1 MTVKNISLPYEWAP
15 RPYQDGLWRY
25 LRGGG
30 KRAVA
35 RWHRRSGKDDVFLNH
50 VACAAHER
58 VGNYWYML
66 PEYSQA
72 RKSMWDA
79 VNPHTGKRRID
90 SAFPKD
96 LRATTREQE
105 MMIQFHNGSTFQL
118 VGSDNFNSL
127 VGSPPVGLVFSEY
140 ALSNPTS
147 WGYLRPIL
155 LENGGWAGFNST
167 PRGNNHFKK
176 LCDMAAKDS
185 NEWFYDFRTADQTG
199 VFTKEQ
205 LEDELL
211 EMQSEH
217 GAEYGKSLWMQEYFC
232 SFDAAV
238 MGSIWGDCVAK
249 AEESGRICDLAIDP
263 EFPVSTAW
271 DLGRT
276 DDTAIWFF
284 QMIEGRIHVVDY
296 YANNGKEIE
305 EYAQVLRDWA
315 SKYDVKYGTHWLPH
329 DAKPRR
335 LGMGGKSILQQFHE
349 EDVGRFALV
358 PNLDKQEGI
367 YAARKTFPICR
378 FDKLRCEEGLE
389 CLRQYHR
396 EWNEEDQKFSD
407 SPSHDWASHG
417 ADAWRYLSLVWKHPK
432 SKEPGIP
439 VGQKLM
445 AGSIHNTTFGALR
458 DKHLRTKRAERK
470 GVFH

>member
-1 MTVKNISLPYEWAP
+1 
-15 RPYQDGLWRY
+15 
-25 LRGGG
+25 
-30 KRAVA
+30 
-35 RWHRRSGKDDVFLNH
+35 
-50 VACAAHER
+50 
-58 VGNYWYML
+58 
-66 PEYSQA
+66 
-72 RKSMWDA
+72 
-79 VNPHTGKRRID
+79 
-90 SAFPKD
+90 
-96 LRATTREQE
+96 
-105 MMIQFHNGSTFQL
+105 
-118 VGSDNFNSL
+118 
-127 VGSPPVGLVFSEY
+127 
-140 ALSNPTS
+140 
-147 WGYLRPIL
+147 
-155 LENGGWAGFNST
+155 
-167 PRGNNHFKK
+167 
-176 LCDMAAKDS
+176 
-185 NEWFYDFRTADQTG
+185 
-199 VFTKEQ
+199 
-205 LEDELL
+205 
-211 EMQSEH
+211 
-217 GAEYGKSLWMQEYFC
+217 
-232 SFDAAV
+232 

-249 AEESGRICDLAIDP
+249 AEESGRICEVEIDP

-284 QMIEGRIHVVDY
+284 QMIENRIHVVDY

-315 SKYDVKYGTHWLPH
+315 SKYGVKYGTHWLPH

-396 EWNEEDQKFSD
+396 QWNEEDQKFSD
-407 SPSHDWASHG
+407 SPDHDWSSHG

-432 SKEPGIP
+432 SKEPGVP

-445 AGSIHNTTFGALR
+445 AGSIQNTTFGALR

-470 GVFH
+470 AVFH

>member
-1 MTVKNISLPYEWAP
+1 
-15 RPYQDGLWRY
+15 
-25 LRGGG
+25 
-30 KRAVA
+30 VA

-79 VNPHTGKRRID
+79 VNPHTGKKRVD
-90 SAFPKD
+90 AAFPKE
-96 LRATTREQE
+96 LRKTTRDQE

-140 ALSNPTS
+140 ALSNPTA

-155 LENGGWAGFNST
+155 LENGGWAGFNAT
-167 PRGNNHFKK
+167 PRGNNHFKA
-176 LCDMAAKDS
+176 LCKQAETS
-185 NEWFYDFRTADQTG
+185 ESWFYDVKTADQTG

-205 LEDELL
+205 LDAELKEL
-211 EMQSEH
+211 QTEH
-217 GAEYGKSLWMQEYFC
+217 GDEYGMSLWQQEYFC
-232 SFDAAV
+232 SFDAAI
-238 MGSIWGDCVAK
+238 MGAIWGDCVAK
-249 AEESGRICDLAIDP
+249 AEAAGRICDVPIEP
-263 EFPVSTAW
+263 GFPVSTAW

-284 QMIEGRIHVVDY
+284 QMIAGRIHVVDF
-296 YANNGKEIE
+296 YAANGKEIP
-305 EYAQVLRDWA
+305 EYAQVLRDW
-315 SKYDVKYGTHWLPH
+315 KEKYGIEYATHWLPH

-349 EDVGRFALV
+349 EQVGRFSLV
-358 PNLDKQEGI
+358 PQLDRQEGI
-367 YAARKTFPICR
+367 YAARKTFPLCR
-378 FDKLRCEEGLE
+378 FDKTRCEDGLE

-396 EWNEEDQKFSD
+396 EWDEENQKFSD
-407 SPSHDWASHG
+407 SPAHDWSSHA

-432 SKEPGIP
+432 SKEPGVP
-439 VGQKLM
+439 LNAQLM
-445 AGSIHNTTFGALR
+445 NSSIRKQTFGHLR
-458 DKHLRTKRAERK
+458 DKHFAKMKAARQ